1 MYTMVFFLD
10 TDVRFN
16 VYFAICDMQYAC
28 ALQCATICKRYI
40 LCRRQSKVAEVG
52 QWWVWLLHLPP
63 TASISLNMSH
73 NCKNPK
79 LPFDTVSLSS
89 SPSSL
94 RSFLLF
100 YNIGCFLQDSKGT
113 QNLVTKGQFFFG
125 NNGIEKLIEI
135 WAVKTAE
142 WKLVRW
148 SHWFKVLIERKSI
161 QATLGME
168 LNWR

>member
-1 MYTMVFFLD
+1 MYKVVWCFWIHS
-10 TDVRFN
+10 
-16 VYFAICDMQYAC
+16 ICHVQCELCNMWYAC

-142 WKLVRW
+142 WKLAGGEAPGLKCWLKANQSKQRW
-148 SHWFKVLIERKSI
+148 EW
-161 QATLGME
+161 
-168 LNWR
+168 N